1 MKKRQGQ
8 RSLRARQRGW
18 LKEPALS
25 KVLGILNAGGTTRV
39 AGGAVR
45 NALLGV
51 PVADVDLATTL
62 APEAV
67 MAKAQDAGLGV
78 HPTGIEHG
86 TVTVVAEGRPFEVTT
101 LRIDVE
107 TFGRRARVH
116 FTDNWEADAGRR
128 DFTMNALY
136 CDADGTVH
144 DPLGGY
150 PDLERRVV
158 RFVGK
163 PQARIRE
170 DYLRILRFFRFNA
183 QYGRGTPD
191 RDGLRHSVRLRR
203 NLLKLSGERIRQE
216 LWKLLAAPRAVAMLR
231 TMRKHGITRILL
243 GTDGELKALQRMA
256 EIDLRLKLD
265 PDPLL
270 RLHLLTGDAQR
281 YRDGLKLTNSEM
293 ARLKALSSAGAPA
306 PRLRPAERRAVLY
319 QLGRQAYKDSI
330 RLAWAASRAP
340 ASDPGWKKLLL
351 FENDAALPEFPVS
364 GADLIARGIKP
375 GPAMGRTLR
384 ALEDWWIAAGFPED
398 KEQVLRRLASIGTA
412 ASKDDTPITN
422 EGAAGDQ

>member
-1 MKKRQGQ
+1 MTKRQGQ
-8 RSLRARQRGW
+8 RSLRVTQRGW
-18 LKEPALS
+18 LKDPALS

-67 MAKAQDAGLGV
+67 MAKAREAGLGV
-78 HPTGIEHG
+78 HPTGLEHG
-86 TVTVVAEGRPFEVTT
+86 TVTVVADGRPFEVTT

-107 TFGRRARVH
+107 TFGRHARVH
-116 FTDNWEADAGRR
+116 FTDNWEADARRR

-136 CDADGTVH
+136 CDADGRVH

-150 PDLERRVV
+150 RDLERRIV

-183 QYGRGTPD
+183 QYGRGTPHS
-191 RDGLRHSVRLRR
+191 DGLRHSVRLRR

-216 LWKLLAAPRAVAMLR
+216 FWKLLAAPGAVAMLR
-231 TMRKHGITRILL
+231 TMKKHGITRILL
-243 GTDGELKALQRMA
+243 GTDGETTALQRMT
-256 EIDLRLKLD
+256 EIDRWLKLD

-270 RLHLLTGDAQR
+270 RLQLLTGDAQR
-281 YRDGLKLTNSEM
+281 YRDRLKLTNAEM
-293 ARLKALSSAGAPA
+293 ARLKALSSAGEPS
-306 PRLRPAERRAVLY
+306 PSFRPAERRAVLY

-330 RLAWAASRAP
+330 RIAWAASRA
-340 ASDPGWKKLLL
+340 AIKDTGWKKLLL
-351 FENDAALPEFPVS
+351 FEKDAALPEFPVS

-375 GPAMGRTLR
+375 GPAMGRTLK
-384 ALEDWWIAAGFPED
+384 ALEDWWIAAGFPEE
-398 KEQVLRRLASIGTA
+398 KEQVLRRLTTS
-412 ASKDDTPITN
+412 SKDETPITT
-422 EGAAGDQ
+422 EGVRGDP

>member
-1 MKKRQGQ
+1 MKKQQGQ
-8 RSLRARQRGW
+8 RSLRAAQRGW
-18 LKEPALS
+18 LNDPALS

-78 HPTGIEHG
+78 HPTGLEHG
-86 TVTVVAEGRPFEVTT
+86 TVTVVADGRPFEVTT

-107 TFGRRARVH
+107 TFGRHARVH
-116 FTDNWEADAGRR
+116 FTDDWEADARRR

-136 CDADGTVH
+136 CDADGRVH

-150 PDLERRVV
+150 RDLERRIV

-163 PQARIRE
+163 PQARIKE

-183 QYGRGTPD
+183 QYGQGAPHF
-191 RDGLRHSVRLRR
+191 DGLKHSVRLRR

-231 TMRKHGITRILL
+231 TMKKHGITRILL
-243 GTDGELKALQRMA
+243 GTDGETRALQRMT
-256 EIDLRLKLD
+256 EIDRWLKLD

-270 RLHLLTGDAQR
+270 RLHLLTGDVPR
-281 YRDGLKLTNSEM
+281 YRERLKLTNAEM
-293 ARLKALSSAGAPA
+293 ARARALSSAGEPS
-306 PRLRPAERRAVLY
+306 PSLRPAERKAVLY

-330 RLAWAASRAP
+330 RIAWAASRVPIKDA
-340 ASDPGWKKLLL
+340 GWKKLLL
-351 FENDAALPEFPVS
+351 FEKDAALPQFPVS
-364 GADLIARGIKP
+364 GADLIARGMKP

-384 ALEDWWIAAGFPED
+384 ALEDWWIAAGFPDE
-398 KEQVLRRLASIGTA
+398 KEQLLGQLASIGTA
-412 ASKDDTPITN
+412 VSKDDTPII
-422 EGAAGDQ
+422 EGVQGDP

>member
-8 RSLRARQRGW
+8 RSIRVAQRGW
-18 LKEPALS
+18 LKDPALS
-25 KVLGILNAGGTTRV
+25 KVLGVLNAGGTTRV

-62 APEAV
+62 PPEAV
-67 MAKAQDAGLGV
+67 MAKARDAGLGV
-78 HPTGIEHG
+78 HPTGLEHG
-86 TVTVVAEGRPFEVTT
+86 TVTVVADGRPFEVTT

-107 TFGRRARVH
+107 TFGRHARVH
-116 FTDNWEADAGRR
+116 FTGDWEADAGRR

-136 CDADGTVH
+136 CDADGEVH

-150 PDLERRVV
+150 PDLKRRII

-183 QYGRGTPD
+183 QYGRGTPNP
-191 RDGLRHSVRLRR
+191 DGLKHSVRLRR

-231 TMRKHGITRILL
+231 PMGKHGITRILL
-243 GTDGELKALQRMA
+243 GTDGETTALQRMT
-256 EIDLRLKLD
+256 EIDRWLKLD

-270 RLHLLTGDAQR
+270 RLHLLAGDAQR
-281 YRDGLKLTNSEM
+281 YRDRLKLTNAEM
-293 ARLKALSSAGAPA
+293 ARLKALSSAGEPS

-330 RLAWAASRAP
+330 RIAWAASRAP
-340 ASDPGWKKLLL
+340 VKDAGWKKLLR
-351 FENDAALPEFPVS
+351 FEHDAALPEFPVS

-375 GPAMGRTLR
+375 GPAMGRTLK
-384 ALEDWWIAAGFPED
+384 ALEDWWIAADFPED
-398 KEQVLRRLASIGTA
+398 KEEVLRRLASIGSA
-412 ASKDDTPITN
+412 AAKDDTPIST
-422 EGAAGDQ
+422 EGVRGDP

>member
-8 RSLRARQRGW
+8 RSLRVAQRGW
-18 LKEPALS
+18 LKDPALR

-67 MAKAQDAGLGV
+67 MAKAKDAGLGV
-78 HPTGIEHG
+78 HPTGLEHG
-86 TVTVVAEGRPFEVTT
+86 TVTVVADGRPFEVTT

-107 TFGRRARVH
+107 TFGRHARVH
-116 FTDNWEADAGRR
+116 FTDDWEADARRR

-136 CDADGTVH
+136 CDADGKVH

-150 PDLERRVV
+150 RDLERRIV

-183 QYGRGTPD
+183 QYGRGKPEPE
-191 RDGLRHSVRLRR
+191 GLKHSVRLRR
-203 NLLKLSGERIRQE
+203 NLLKLSSERIRQE
-216 LWKLLAAPRAVAMLR
+216 LWKLLAAPGAIAMLR
-231 TMRKHGITRILL
+231 IMRKHGVTRILL
-243 GTDGELKALQRMA
+243 GTEGKITALQRMA
-256 EIDLRLKLD
+256 EIDRWLKLG

-270 RLHLLTGDAQR
+270 RLHLLTGM
-281 YRDGLKLTNSEM
+281 L
-293 ARLKALSSAGAPA
+293 
-306 PRLRPAERRAVLY
+306 
-319 QLGRQAYKDSI
+319 
-330 RLAWAASRAP
+330 
-340 ASDPGWKKLLL
+340 
-351 FENDAALPEFPVS
+351 ND
-364 GADLIARGIKP
+364 
-375 GPAMGRTLR
+375 
-384 ALEDWWIAAGFPED
+384 
-398 KEQVLRRLASIGTA
+398 TA
-412 ASKDDTPITN
+412 TGSN
-422 EGAAGDQ
+422 

>member
-1 MKKRQGQ
+1 MTKRHGRQP
-8 RSLRARQRGW
+8 LRVAQRGW
-18 LKEPALS
+18 LKDPPLR
-25 KVLGILNAGGTTRV
+25 KVLGILNADGTTRV

-51 PVADVDLATTL
+51 PVAEVDLATTL

-67 MAKAQDAGLGV
+67 MAKAREAGLGV
-78 HPTGIEHG
+78 HPTGLEHG
-86 TVTVVAEGRPFEVTT
+86 TVTIVADGRPFEVTT

-107 TFGRRARVH
+107 TFGRHARVH
-116 FTDNWEADAGRR
+116 FTDDWETDARRR

-136 CDADGTVH
+136 CDADGRVH

-150 PDLERRVV
+150 RDLERRIV

-163 PQARIRE
+163 PEARIKE

-183 QYGRGTPD
+183 QYGLGTPHS
-191 RDGLRHSVRLRR
+191 DGLKHSVRLRR
-203 NLLKLSGERIRQE
+203 NLVKLSGERIRQE

-231 TMRKHGITRILL
+231 IMKKQGITRILF
-243 GTDGELKALQRMA
+243 GTDGETTALQRMTD
-256 EIDLRLKLD
+256 IDRWLKFD

-270 RLHLLTGDAQR
+270 RLHLLTGGAQR
-281 YRDGLKLTNSEM
+281 YRDRLKLTNAEM
-293 ARLKALSSAGAPA
+293 ARLKALSSAGKASPS
-306 PRLRPAERRAVLY
+306 LRPAERRAVLY

-330 RLAWAASRAP
+330 RIAWAASMVPVKDA
-340 ASDPGWKKLLL
+340 GWKKLLL
-351 FENDAALPEFPVS
+351 FEKDAALPEFPVS

-375 GPAMGRTLR
+375 GPAMGLTLK

-412 ASKDDTPITN
+412 VSKDDTLITTQ
-422 EGAAGDQ
+422 GDRGES

>member
-1 MKKRQGQ
+1 MTKRHGRQP
-8 RSLRARQRGW
+8 LRVAQRGW
-18 LKEPALS
+18 LKDPALR
-25 KVLGILNAGGTTRV
+25 KVLGILNADGTTRV

-51 PVADVDLATTL
+51 PVAEVDLATTL
-62 APEAV
+62 APEAM
-67 MAKAQDAGLGV
+67 MAKAREAGLGV
-78 HPTGIEHG
+78 HPTGLEHG
-86 TVTVVAEGRPFEVTT
+86 TVTIVADGRPFEVTT

-107 TFGRRARVH
+107 TFGRHARVH
-116 FTDNWEADAGRR
+116 FTDDWETDARRR

-136 CDADGTVH
+136 CDADGRVH

-150 PDLERRVV
+150 RDLERRIV

-163 PQARIRE
+163 PEARIKE

-183 QYGRGTPD
+183 QYGLGTPHS
-191 RDGLRHSVRLRR
+191 DGLKHSVRLRR
-203 NLLKLSGERIRQE
+203 NLVKLSGERIRQE

-231 TMRKHGITRILL
+231 IMKKQGITRILF
-243 GTDGELKALQRMA
+243 GTDGETTALQRMTD
-256 EIDLRLKLD
+256 IDRWLKLD

-270 RLHLLTGDAQR
+270 RLHLLTGGAQR
-281 YRDGLKLTNSEM
+281 YRDRLKLTNAEM
-293 ARLKALSSAGAPA
+293 ARLKALSSAGKASPS
-306 PRLRPAERRAVLY
+306 LRPAERRAVLY

-330 RLAWAASRAP
+330 RIAWAASMVPVKDA
-340 ASDPGWKKLLL
+340 GWKKLLL
-351 FENDAALPEFPVS
+351 FEKDAALPEFPVS

-375 GPAMGRTLR
+375 GPAMGLTLK

-412 ASKDDTPITN
+412 VSKDDTLITTQ
-422 EGAAGDQ
+422 GARGES

>member
-1 MKKRQGQ
+1 MKKQQGQ
-8 RSLRARQRGW
+8 RSLRMARRGW
-18 LKEPALS
+18 LNDPALS

-67 MAKAQDAGLGV
+67 MAKARDAGLGV
-78 HPTGIEHG
+78 HPTGLEHG
-86 TVTVVAEGRPFEVTT
+86 TVTVVADGRPFEVTT

-107 TFGRRARVH
+107 TFGRHARVH
-116 FTDNWEADAGRR
+116 FTDNWEADARRR

-136 CDADGTVH
+136 CDADGKVH

-150 PDLERRVV
+150 RDLERRIV

-163 PQARIRE
+163 PQARIKE

-183 QYGRGTPD
+183 QYGRGTPHS
-191 RDGLRHSVRLRR
+191 DGLKHSVRLRR

-231 TMRKHGITRILL
+231 TMKKHGITRILL
-243 GTDGELKALQRMA
+243 GTDGETRALQRMA
-256 EIDLRLKLD
+256 EIDRWLKLD

-270 RLHLLTGDAQR
+270 RLHLLTGDAQGHR
-281 YRDGLKLTNSEM
+281 ERLKLTNAEM
-293 ARLKALSSAGAPA
+293 ARVRALSSAGEPS
-306 PRLRPAERRAVLY
+306 PSLRPAERRAVLY

-330 RLAWAASRAP
+330 RIAWAASRAP
-340 ASDPGWKKLLL
+340 IKDMGWKKLLL
-351 FENDAALPEFPVS
+351 FEKDAALPQFPVS
-364 GADLIARGIKP
+364 GADLIARGMKP

-384 ALEDWWIAAGFPED
+384 ALEDWWIAAGFPEE
-398 KEQVLRRLASIGTA
+398 KEQLLRQLASIGPA
-412 ASKDDTPITN
+412 VSKDDTPII
-422 EGAAGDQ
+422 EGVQGDP

>member
-1 MKKRQGQ
+1 MTKRQGQ
-8 RSLRARQRGW
+8 RFLRVAQRGW
-18 LKEPALS
+18 LKDPALS
-25 KVLGILNAGGTTRV
+25 KVLGILNAGGITRV

-67 MAKAQDAGLGV
+67 MAKARKAGLGV
-78 HPTGIEHG
+78 HPTGLEHG

-107 TFGRRARVH
+107 TFGRHARVH
-116 FTDNWEADAGRR
+116 FTDNWEADARRR

-150 PDLERRVV
+150 RDLERRIV

-183 QYGRGTPD
+183 QYGRGTPHS
-191 RDGLRHSVRLRR
+191 DGLKHSVRLRR

-231 TMRKHGITRILL
+231 TMKKHGITRIML
-243 GTDGELKALQRMA
+243 GTDGETTALQRMR
-256 EIDLRLKLD
+256 EIDRWLKLD

-270 RLHLLTGDAQR
+270 RLHLLTRDAQR
-281 YRDGLKLTNSEM
+281 YRDRLKLTNAET
-293 ARLKALSSAGAPA
+293 ARLKALSSAGEPS
-306 PRLRPAERRAVLY
+306 PSFRPAERRAVLY

-330 RLAWAASRAP
+330 RIAWAASRAP
-340 ASDPGWKKLLL
+340 IKDTGWKKLLL
-351 FENDAALPEFPVS
+351 FEKDAALPEFPVS

-375 GPAMGRTLR
+375 GPAMGRTLK
-384 ALEDWWIAAGFPED
+384 ALEDWWIAAGFPEE
-398 KEQVLRRLASIGTA
+398 KEQVLRRLNTS
-412 ASKDDTPITN
+412 SRDDTPTTT
-422 EGAAGDQ
+422 EGVRGDP

>member
-1 MKKRQGQ
+1 MTKRQGQ
-8 RSLRARQRGW
+8 RSLRVAQRGW
-18 LKEPALS
+18 LKDPALS

-67 MAKAQDAGLGV
+67 MAKAREAGLGV
-78 HPTGIEHG
+78 HPTGLEHG
-86 TVTVVAEGRPFEVTT
+86 TVTVVADGRPFEVTT

-107 TFGRRARVH
+107 TFGRHARVH
-116 FTDNWEADAGRR
+116 FTDNWEADARRR

-136 CDADGTVH
+136 CDADGRVH

-150 PDLERRVV
+150 RDLERRIV

-183 QYGRGTPD
+183 QYGRGTPHS
-191 RDGLRHSVRLRR
+191 DGLKHSVRLRR

-231 TMRKHGITRILL
+231 TMKKHGITRIML
-243 GTDGELKALQRMA
+243 GTDGETTALQRMT
-256 EIDLRLKLD
+256 EIDRWLKLD

-270 RLHLLTGDAQR
+270 WLHLLTRDAQR
-281 YRDGLKLTNSEM
+281 YRDRLKLTNAEM
-293 ARLKALSSAGAPA
+293 ARLKALASAGEPS
-306 PRLRPAERRAVLY
+306 PRLRAGERRIVLY
-319 QLGRQAYKDSI
+319 QLGRQAFKDTVRI
-330 RLAWAASRAP
+330 AWGRSRAS
-340 ASDPGWKKLLL
+340 ARDVQWKKLLL
-351 FENDAALPEFPVS
+351 FEKGAVLPQFPVS
-364 GADLIARGIKP
+364 GADLIARGVKP
-375 GPAMGRTLR
+375 GPLMGGMLR
-384 ALEDWWIAAGFPED
+384 ALEDWWMAAGFPED
-398 KEQVLRRLASIGTA
+398 REQVLRRLGSMGIASSGEE
-412 ASKDDTPITN
+412 TPATKQ
-422 EGAAGDQ
+422 GVAGDQ

>member
-1 MKKRQGQ
+1 MTKRHGRQP
-8 RSLRARQRGW
+8 LRVAQRGW
-18 LKEPALS
+18 LKDPALR
-25 KVLGILNAGGTTRV
+25 KVLGILNADGTTRV

-51 PVADVDLATTL
+51 PVAEVDLATTL

-67 MAKAQDAGLGV
+67 MAKAREAGLGV
-78 HPTGIEHG
+78 HPTGLEHG
-86 TVTVVAEGRPFEVTT
+86 TVTIVADGRPFEVTT

-107 TFGRRARVH
+107 TFGRHARVH
-116 FTDNWEADAGRR
+116 FTDDWETDARRR

-136 CDADGTVH
+136 CDADGRVH

-150 PDLERRVV
+150 RDLERRIV

-163 PQARIRE
+163 PEARIKE

-183 QYGRGTPD
+183 QYGLGTPHS
-191 RDGLRHSVRLRR
+191 DGLKHSVRLRR
-203 NLLKLSGERIRQE
+203 NLVKLSGERIRQE

-231 TMRKHGITRILL
+231 IMKKQGITRILF
-243 GTDGELKALQRMA
+243 GTDGETTALQRMTD
-256 EIDLRLKLD
+256 IDRWLKFD

-270 RLHLLTGDAQR
+270 RLHLLTGGAQR
-281 YRDGLKLTNSEM
+281 YRDRLKLTNAEM
-293 ARLKALSSAGAPA
+293 ARLKALSSAGKASPS
-306 PRLRPAERRAVLY
+306 LRPAERRAVLY

-330 RLAWAASRAP
+330 RIAWAASMVPVKDA
-340 ASDPGWKKLLL
+340 GWKKLLL
-351 FENDAALPEFPVS
+351 FEKDAALPEFPVS

-375 GPAMGRTLR
+375 GPAMGLTLK

-412 ASKDDTPITN
+412 VSKDDTLITTQ
-422 EGAAGDQ
+422 GARGES

>member
-1 MKKRQGQ
+1 MTKRHRQQ
-8 RSLRARQRGW
+8 SLRVAQRGW
-18 LKEPALS
+18 LKDPALRN
-25 KVLGILNAGGTTRV
+25 VLGILNAGGTTRV

-67 MAKAQDAGLGV
+67 MAKAREAGLGV
-78 HPTGIEHG
+78 HPTGLEHG
-86 TVTVVAEGRPFEVTT
+86 TVTVVADGRPFEVTT

-107 TFGRRARVH
+107 TFGRHARVH
-116 FTDNWEADAGRR
+116 FTDDWETDARRR

-136 CDADGTVH
+136 CDADGRVH

-150 PDLERRVV
+150 RDIERRIV
-158 RFVGK
+158 RFVGN
-163 PQARIRE
+163 PEARIKE

-183 QYGRGTPD
+183 QYGLGTPHS
-191 RDGLRHSVRLRR
+191 DGLKHSVRLRR
-203 NLLKLSGERIRQE
+203 NLVKLSGERIRQE

-231 TMRKHGITRILL
+231 IMKKHGITRILL
-243 GTDGELKALQRMA
+243 GTNGETTALQRMTD
-256 EIDLRLKLD
+256 IDRWLKLD

-270 RLHLLTGDAQR
+270 RLHLLTGGAQR
-281 YRDGLKLTNSEM
+281 YRDRLKLTNAEM
-293 ARLKALSSAGAPA
+293 ARLKALSSAGEPS
-306 PRLRPAERRAVLY
+306 PSLRPRERRAVLY

-330 RLAWAASRAP
+330 RIAWAASRVPTKDA
-340 ASDPGWKKLLL
+340 GWKKLLL
-351 FENDAALPEFPVS
+351 FEKHAALPEFPVS

-375 GPAMGRTLR
+375 GPAMGLTLK

-412 ASKDDTPITN
+412 ASKDDTPITTQGVR
-422 EGAAGDQ
+422 EES

>member
-1 MKKRQGQ
+1 MTKGHGQ
-8 RSLRARQRGW
+8 QPLRVAQRGW
-18 LKEPALS
+18 LKDPALRT
-25 KVLGILNAGGTTRV
+25 VLGVLNAGGTTRV

-62 APEAV
+62 VPEAV
-67 MAKAQDAGLGV
+67 MAKAREAGLGV
-78 HPTGIEHG
+78 HPTGLEHG
-86 TVTVVAEGRPFEVTT
+86 TVTVVADGRPFEVTT

-107 TFGRRARVH
+107 TFGRNARVH
-116 FTDNWEADAGRR
+116 FTDDWETDARRR

-136 CDADGTVH
+136 CDADGRVH

-150 PDLERRVV
+150 RDIERRIV

-183 QYGRGTPD
+183 QYGRGTPHS
-191 RDGLRHSVRLRR
+191 DGLKHSVRLRR
-203 NLLKLSGERIRQE
+203 NLVKLSAERIRQE

-231 TMRKHGITRILL
+231 IMKKHGITRILL
-243 GTDGELKALQRMA
+243 GTDGETTALQRMT
-256 EIDLRLKLD
+256 EIDRWLKLD

-270 RLHLLTGDAQR
+270 RLHLLTGGAQK
-281 YRDGLKLTNSEM
+281 YRDRLKLTNAEM
-293 ARLKALSSAGAPA
+293 ARLKALSSAGEPS
-306 PRLRPAERRAVLY
+306 PSLRPAERRAVLY

-330 RLAWAASRAP
+330 RIAWAASRIPIKDA
-340 ASDPGWKKLLL
+340 GWKKLLL
-351 FENDAALPEFPVS
+351 FEKDAALPEFPVS

-375 GPAMGRTLR
+375 GPAMGLTLK

-412 ASKDDTPITN
+412 ASKDDTPITTQGVR
-422 EGAAGDQ
+422 EES

>member
-1 MKKRQGQ
+1 MKKQQGQ
-8 RSLRARQRGW
+8 RSLPMARRGW
-18 LKEPALS
+18 LNDPALS

-67 MAKAQDAGLGV
+67 MAKARDAQLGV
-78 HPTGIEHG
+78 HPTGLEHG
-86 TVTVVAEGRPFEVTT
+86 TVTVVADGRPFEVTT

-107 TFGRRARVH
+107 TFGRHARVD
-116 FTDNWEADAGRR
+116 FTDNWEADARRR

-136 CDADGTVH
+136 CDADGKVH

-150 PDLERRVV
+150 RDLERRIV

-163 PQARIRE
+163 PQARINE

-183 QYGRGTPD
+183 QYGRGTPHS
-191 RDGLRHSVRLRR
+191 DGLKHSVRLRR

-231 TMRKHGITRILL
+231 TMKKHGVTRILL
-243 GTDGELKALQRMA
+243 GTDGETRTLRRMT
-256 EIDLRLKLD
+256 EIDRWLKLD
-265 PDPLL
+265 PDPLM
-270 RLHLLTGDAQR
+270 RLHLLTGDVSR
-281 YRDGLKLTNSEM
+281 YRERLKLTNAEM
-293 ARLKALSSAGAPA
+293 ARVRALSSAGEPS
-306 PRLRPAERRAVLY
+306 PSLRPAERRAVLY

-330 RLAWAASRAP
+330 RIAWAASRAP
-340 ASDPGWKKLLL
+340 IKDTGWKKLLL
-351 FENDAALPEFPVS
+351 FEKDAALPQFPVS
-364 GADLIARGIKP
+364 GADLIARGMKP

-384 ALEDWWIAAGFPED
+384 ALEDWWIAAGFPEE
-398 KEQVLRRLASIGTA
+398 KEQLLLQLAIIGTA
-412 ASKDDTPITN
+412 VSKDDTPII
-422 EGAAGDQ
+422 EGVQGDP

>member
-1 MKKRQGQ
+1 MTKRHGRQP
-8 RSLRARQRGW
+8 LRVAQRGW
-18 LKEPALS
+18 LKDPALR
-25 KVLGILNAGGTTRV
+25 KVLGILNADGTTRV

-51 PVADVDLATTL
+51 PVAEVDLATTL

-67 MAKAQDAGLGV
+67 MAKAREAGLGV
-78 HPTGIEHG
+78 HPTGLEHG
-86 TVTVVAEGRPFEVTT
+86 TVTIVADGRPFEVTT

-107 TFGRRARVH
+107 TFGRHARVH
-116 FTDNWEADAGRR
+116 FTDDWETDARRR

-136 CDADGTVH
+136 CDADGRVH

-150 PDLERRVV
+150 RDLERRIV

-163 PQARIRE
+163 PEARIKE

-183 QYGRGTPD
+183 QYGLGTPHS
-191 RDGLRHSVRLRR
+191 DGLKHSVRLRR
-203 NLLKLSGERIRQE
+203 NLVKLSGERIRQE

-231 TMRKHGITRILL
+231 IMKKQGITRILF
-243 GTDGELKALQRMA
+243 GTDGETTALQRMTD
-256 EIDLRLKLD
+256 IDRWLKLD

-270 RLHLLTGDAQR
+270 RLHLLTGGAQR
-281 YRDGLKLTNSEM
+281 YRDRLKLTNAEM
-293 ARLKALSSAGAPA
+293 ARLKALSSAGKASPS
-306 PRLRPAERRAVLY
+306 LRPAERRAVLY

-330 RLAWAASRAP
+330 RIAWAASMVPVKDA
-340 ASDPGWKKLLL
+340 GWKKLLL
-351 FENDAALPEFPVS
+351 FEKDAALPEFPVS

-375 GPAMGRTLR
+375 GPAMGLTLK

-412 ASKDDTPITN
+412 VSKDDTLITTQ
-422 EGAAGDQ
+422 GARGES

>member
-1 MKKRQGQ
+1 MTKRHGQ
-8 RSLRARQRGW
+8 QSLRVAQRGW
-18 LKEPALS
+18 LKDPALR

-51 PVADVDLATTL
+51 PVAEVDLATTL
-62 APEAV
+62 APDAV
-67 MAKAQDAGLGV
+67 MAKAREAGLGV
-78 HPTGIEHG
+78 HPTGLEHG
-86 TVTVVAEGRPFEVTT
+86 TVTVVADGRPFEVTT

-107 TFGRRARVH
+107 TFGRHARVH
-116 FTDNWEADAGRR
+116 FTDDWEADARRR

-136 CDADGTVH
+136 CDGDGRVH

-150 PDLERRVV
+150 RDLERRIV

-163 PQARIRE
+163 PEARIKE

-183 QYGRGTPD
+183 QYGQGTPNS
-191 RDGLRHSVRLRR
+191 DGLKHSVRLRR
-203 NLLKLSGERIRQE
+203 NLVKLSAERIRQE

-231 TMRKHGITRILL
+231 IMKKHGITRILL
-243 GTDGELKALQRMA
+243 GTNGETTALQRMTD
-256 EIDLRLKLD
+256 IDRWLKLD

-270 RLHLLTGDAQR
+270 RLHLLTGGAQK
-281 YRDGLKLTNSEM
+281 YRDRLKLTNAEM
-293 ARLKALSSAGAPA
+293 ARLKALSSAGEPS
-306 PRLRPAERRAVLY
+306 PSLRPRERRAVLY

-330 RLAWAASRAP
+330 RIAWAASKVPIKDA
-340 ASDPGWKKLLL
+340 GWKKLLQ
-351 FENDAALPEFPVS
+351 FEKDATLPEFPVS

-375 GPAMGRTLR
+375 GPAMGLTLK

-412 ASKDDTPITN
+412 ASTDDTPITT
-422 EGAAGDQ
+422 EGVRGES

>member
-1 MKKRQGQ
+1 MKKQQGQ
-8 RSLRARQRGW
+8 RSLRMARRGW
-18 LKEPALS
+18 LNDPALS

-62 APEAV
+62 APEAL
-67 MAKAQDAGLGV
+67 MAKARDAGLGV
-78 HPTGIEHG
+78 HPTGLEHG
-86 TVTVVAEGRPFEVTT
+86 TVTVVADGQPFEVTT

-107 TFGRRARVH
+107 TFGRHARVH
-116 FTDNWEADAGRR
+116 FTDNWEADARRR

-136 CDADGTVH
+136 CDADGKVH

-150 PDLERRVV
+150 RDLERRIV

-163 PQARIRE
+163 PQARIKE

-183 QYGRGTPD
+183 QYGRGTPHS
-191 RDGLRHSVRLRR
+191 DGLKHSVRLRR

-231 TMRKHGITRILL
+231 TMKKHGITRILL
-243 GTDGELKALQRMA
+243 GTEGETRALQRMT
-256 EIDLRLKLD
+256 EIDRWLKLA

-270 RLHLLTGDAQR
+270 RLHLLTGDAQG
-281 YRDGLKLTNSEM
+281 YRERLKLTNAEM
-293 ARLKALSSAGAPA
+293 ARVRALSSAGEPS
-306 PRLRPAERRAVLY
+306 PSLRPAERRAVLY

-330 RLAWAASRAP
+330 RIAWAASRAP
-340 ASDPGWKKLLL
+340 IKDTGWKKLLL
-351 FENDAALPEFPVS
+351 FEKDAALPQFPVS
-364 GADLIARGIKP
+364 GADLIARGMKP

-384 ALEDWWIAAGFPED
+384 ALEDWWIAAGFPEE
-398 KEQVLRRLASIGTA
+398 KEQLLRQLAIIGTA
-412 ASKDDTPITN
+412 VSKDDTPII
-422 EGAAGDQ
+422 EGVQGDP